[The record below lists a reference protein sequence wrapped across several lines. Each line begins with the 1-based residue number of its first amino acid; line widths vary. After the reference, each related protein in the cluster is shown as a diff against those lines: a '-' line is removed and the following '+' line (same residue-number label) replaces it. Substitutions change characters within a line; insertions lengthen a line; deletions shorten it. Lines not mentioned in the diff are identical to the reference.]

1 MSPKV
6 VKTYQQTFKNN
17 NDLVTEQTF
26 SFTRIYKTKP
36 DQYFRLKVAS
46 IFSSFLSTTTI
57 ETVNPAGTLTSTE
70 TNIGDLFLKGI
81 PELSGLCNYQEKSS
95 ASNILVT
102 NNHFYLG
109 SLIEQSGSA
118 EIILDDIPLAPF
130 TIYHHSPLLIVPL
143 RFTVSFIIELL
154 ED

>member
-17 NDLVTEQTF
+17 NDAATEQTF

-36 DQYFRLKVAS
+36 NQYFKLKVAS
-46 IFSSFLSTTTI
+46 IFSPHLSSSTI
-57 ETVNPAGTLTSTE
+57 TSVTSAGTYTSME
-70 TNIGDLFLKGI
+70 TLIGDLFLKGI
-81 PELSGLCNYQEKSS
+81 PELSGLCNYQEKYS
-95 ASNILVT
+95 ASNLSAT

-109 SLIEQSGSA
+109 SLVEPSGSS
-118 EIILDDIPLAPF
+118 EIILDDIPLTPF
-130 TIYHHSPLLIVPL
+130 TIYHYYPLLNVPL